1 MQRPAP
7 DSARE
12 HARRMTLGGLGEGPL
27 MGYLG
32 AGAFVIVRAAKVRSP
47 PTREDAVMQHTR
59 DGNAGSGATGNSG
72 GGMTTGRLEEVR
84 VLIVDDDRDVLE
96 SIDVA
101 FQSEGALT
109 QPAMDGNEAVRICRE
124 DPPDLVIL
132 DMMLPKRSGFLA
144 LEKIKGRE
152 DSPVV
157 IMVTANE
164 GKRHQAYAES
174 LGVDAYL
181 LKPVPLE
188 RLLSRAVELLDA
200 ADEADEE

>member
-1 MQRPAP
+1 MGVAWAGAPWGMRRGRAPQTAGKGLAWAELSDSVEFGRAVRPALEACLM
-7 DSARE
+7 DLGNTGESA
-12 HARRMTLGGLGEGPL
+12 G
-27 MGYLG
+27 
-32 AGAFVIVRAAKVRSP
+32 RSG
-47 PTREDAVMQHTR
+47 RDAV
-59 DGNAGSGATGNSG
+59 GGSPS
-72 GGMTTGRLEEVR
+72 GRLEDVR

-109 QPAMDGNEAVRICRE
+109 QLAMDGNEAVRICRE

-144 LEKIKGRE
+144 LERIKGRE

-188 RLLSRAVELLDA
+188 RLLSRAAELLDA
-200 ADEADEE
+200 ADAAEE